1 MSARRSTTRDA
12 GFTLVEALVGLLLVS
27 GVAAGASYLLIVVL
41 TSVRDARDEV
51 TATLLAIQ
59 RLEQI
64 TSAIESGAAVTAS
77 PDNALEVDAA
87 GFSDR
92 VDAAANPETSAA
104 PSAGAA
110 FVRRWRVAPVAS
122 PGAWTIQVRVIVS
135 RRAAATPAPA
145 SGGARS
151 PGEVLLATVRR
162 VP

>member
-104 PSAGAA
+104 SAGAA